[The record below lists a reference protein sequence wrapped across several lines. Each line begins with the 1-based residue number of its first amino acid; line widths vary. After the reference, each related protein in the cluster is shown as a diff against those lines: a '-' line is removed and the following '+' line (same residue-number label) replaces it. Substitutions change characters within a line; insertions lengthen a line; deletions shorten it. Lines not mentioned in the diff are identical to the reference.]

1 MGNGKPARRRTRAP
15 TFDMAVSRMD
25 DELNSRLKPLRDRI
39 DEIDAQLI
47 ALLNQRAAI
56 ALEVGEVKKHYN
68 APVFRPERE
77 QQVIARLQ
85 SMSAGPLV
93 DEHISA
99 IWREIMAA
107 SRALERPIM
116 TAFLGPAGTYSE
128 EAMHE
133 YFGHSI
139 EGLPCLSID
148 EVFRAVEAGA
158 AEFGV
163 VPAENSS
170 EGAVS
175 RTLDLL
181 LQTQLSIGGEIAL
194 PIHHNLL
201 TQSGGT
207 DGVTRVCAHAQAL
220 AQCQRW
226 LATHLPHV
234 ERQAVSSN
242 AEAARIAAA
251 DASVAAIAGD
261 RAAAR
266 YGLQAA
272 FALIQDDPHNRT
284 RFVVI
289 GRAPAGQSGLDQTS
303 LIVSVKNEPG
313 AVFKLLE
320 PLARHGVSM
329 TRFESRPARVGTWEY
344 YFYIDVEG
352 HREDAP
358 VAAALAELEKKAAFL
373 KILGSYPR
381 AR

>member
-1 MGNGKPARRRTRAP
+1 
-15 TFDMAVSRMD
+15 MD

-39 DEIDAQLI
+39 DAIDAQLI
-47 ALLNQRAAI
+47 SLLNQRAAV

-77 QQVIARLQ
+77 QQVITRLQ
-85 SMSAGPLV
+85 EMSAGPLV

-107 SRALERPIM
+107 SRSLERP
-116 TAFLGPAGTYSE
+116 TTAAFLGPVGTYSE
-128 EAMHE
+128 EAVHE

-163 VPAENSS
+163 VPVENSS

-181 LQTQLSIGGEIAL
+181 LQTRLLIGGEIAL

-201 TQSGGT
+201 TQSGSVTGI
-207 DGVTRVCAHAQAL
+207 TRVYAHAQAL

-226 LATHLPHV
+226 LATHLPNV

-251 DASVAAIAGD
+251 DATVAAIAGD
-261 RAAAR
+261 RAAAH
-266 YGLQAA
+266 YGLRLAY
-272 FALIQDDPHNRT
+272 ALIQDDPHNRT
-284 RFVVI
+284 RFVMI
-289 GRAPAGQSGLDQTS
+289 GRAPASPSGHDQTS

-313 AVFKLLE
+313 AMVKLLE
-320 PLARHGVSM
+320 PLARHGVSL

-344 YFYIDVEG
+344 YFYIDLEG
-352 HREDAP
+352 HREAEP
-358 VAAALAELEKKAAFL
+358 VAAALAELGKKAAFL